1 MFINSGPS
9 KNTLPGYRLVMVILV
24 LLLTGCAHNYPVA
37 TDQPAALYAIQ
48 PGEDADF
55 EKYAPMFFVPEYND
69 NFNRIGNPVL
79 ILSESGKEKVTIDAS
94 NPVVYTM
101 KRTFTTDRDTYTNY
115 IYRVHFPRIPY
126 RLVPFN
132 LAAGENIGLMVVVTT
147 DSRDR
152 VLLYTTVH
160 TCGCYMAFTPTDLM
174 PADWYPE
181 KWPEGSFSVYGETMP
196 NRVEIKK
203 VSDPVFVAHLRPS
216 VHRVM
221 HVEVVDRSRVPST
234 GIQAIEMPME
244 DITSLERLERPD
256 SGFTSLYYTTGG
268 MKGHVKGS
276 WKPLETLF
284 LGIISLDFAVGTD
297 KAYADTEITENPFYT
312 SIKPWNRQKSDMWY
326 FARFLEFWG
335 WNL

>member
-1 MFINSGPS
+1 MFHYPITRTRSGA
-9 KNTLPGYRLVMVILV
+9 KFLV
-24 LLLTGCAHNYPVA
+24 LIAAFLSVTACAHNYPVA
-37 TDQPAALYAIQ
+37 SDQPTAVYGVKA
-48 PGEDADF
+48 GENADF
-55 EKYAPMFFVPEYND
+55 EKYAPVFVVPEFND
-69 NFNRIGNPVL
+69 NFNRIGQPVL
-79 ILSESGKEKVTIDAS
+79 IQTESGKDKVTIDAS

-101 KRTFTTDRDTYTNY
+101 TRTFTTDRDTYTNY

-132 LAAGENIGLMVVVTT
+132 LTAGENIGLMVVVTT
-147 DSRDR
+147 DSSDR

-160 TCGCYMAFTPTDLM
+160 TCGCYMAFTPTDQM
-174 PADWYPE
+174 PKDWYPE
-181 KWPEGSFSVYGETMP
+181 KWPEGELSVYGETMP
-196 NRVEIKK
+196 NRVDLSGISE
-203 VSDPVFVAHLRPS
+203 PVFMVHLRPS

-221 HVEVVDRSRVPST
+221 HVEIVDRSEWRTT
-234 GIQAIEMPME
+234 GMNRIEMTME
-244 DITSLERLERPD
+244 DIASLERLMRPD
-256 SGFTSLYYTTGG
+256 NSFTSLYYTEGG

-326 FARFLEFWG
+326 FTRFLSFWG
-335 WNL
+335 WKL

>member
-1 MFINSGPS
+1 MFHYTFPRTRSI
-9 KNTLPGYRLVMVILV
+9 LRLLALIAVFLSIAA
-24 LLLTGCAHNYPVA
+24 CAHNYPVA
-37 TDQPAALYAIQ
+37 SDQPTGVYAIKT
-48 PGEDADF
+48 GENAEF
-55 EKYAPMFFVPEYND
+55 EKYAPVFVVPEFND
-69 NFNRIGNPVL
+69 NFNRIGKPVL
-79 ILSESGKEKVTIDAS
+79 VQSESGKDKVTIDAS

-101 KRTFTTDRDTYTNY
+101 KRTFTTDRGIYTNY

-132 LAAGENIGLMVVVTT
+132 LTAGENIGLMVVVTT
-147 DSRDR
+147 DSSDR

-160 TCGCYMAFTPTDLM
+160 TCGCYMAFTPTDRM
-174 PADWYPE
+174 PEAWYPG
-181 KWPEGSFSVYGETMP
+181 KWPEGELSVYGETMP
-196 NRVEIKK
+196 NRLDLSGVT
-203 VSDPVFVAHLRPS
+203 DPVFMVHLRPS

-221 HVEVVDRSRVPST
+221 HVEIVDRSQWKSA
-234 GIQAIEMPME
+234 GIHRIEMPME
-244 DITSLERLERPD
+244 DISSLERLMRPD
-256 SGFTSLYYTTGG
+256 NSFTSLYYTEGG

-326 FARFLEFWG
+326 FTRFLSFWG
-335 WNL
+335 WKL